1 MITLKLDSEGFLKN
15 MADWS
20 PAAADEL
27 ALQDN
32 LTLTPAHWEVINV
45 ERTYY
50 QQFNVSPPARVLVK
64 IVRDRLGTEKGR
76 SIYLMQLFGG
86 KPARLVAKL
95 AGLPKPDNC
104 D

>member
-1 MITLKLDSEGFLKN
+1 MALNLDTEGFLLK

-20 PAAADEL
+20 PAAAEEL
-27 ALQDN
+27 ANQDD
-32 LTLTPAHWEVINV
+32 LTLTAAHWEIIHL
-45 ERTYY
+45 ERAYY

-64 IVRDRLGTEKGR
+64 IVRDRLGPDKGR

-86 KPARLVAKL
+86 RPARLVAKL
-95 AGLPKPDNC
+95 AGLPKPVNC

>member
-1 MITLKLDSEGFLKN
+1 MALKLDTEGFLQN
-15 MADWS
+15 MTDWT
-20 PAAADEL
+20 PAAAEEL
-27 ALQDN
+27 ALVDD

-64 IVRDRLGTEKGR
+64 IVRDRLGADKGR

-86 KPARLVAKL
+86 RPARLVAKL
-95 AGLPKPDNC
+95 AGLPKPLNC

>member
-1 MITLKLDSEGFLKN
+1 MALKLDPEGFLKN

-20 PAAADEL
+20 SAAAEEL
-27 ALQDN
+27 AHHEKLI
-32 LTLTPAHWEVINV
+32 LTAAHWEIINV

-64 IVRDRLGTEKGR
+64 IVRDRLGAEKGR

-95 AGLPKPDNC
+95 AGLPKPNNC